1 MYVCS
6 VYEEVLL
13 KNTDQLVAFSAQ
25 SYNDARFVNAKRY
38 DAIRDEEKFSFPSDL
53 ILSSRDGRPLFPVT
67 FCPFLKLRF
76 FFLAHTE
83 SDAPLCV

>member
-25 SYNDARFVNAKRY
+25 SYNDARFVNPKRY

-67 FCPFLKLRF
+67 FCPFLKLQF